1 MLIYKKR
8 NKVYFFFVY
17 INSLTGVIC
26 LSFTKDFIEGYN
38 TMSADEINKHIES
51 WVKDWDGIDD
61 KTLAYFIS
69 EVNNN
74 GTAV

>member
-1 MLIYKKR
+1 
-8 NKVYFFFVY
+8 
-17 INSLTGVIC
+17 
-26 LSFTKDFIEGYN
+26 
-38 TMSADEINKHIES
+38 MSVDEINKHIES